1 MQYLI
6 KDLLVERPE
15 GKTML
20 EEAPVK
26 SSGSNGAVERGIQEV
41 EGIVRALYL
50 GLQEKLGR
58 KVDAKERIV
67 AFMPDY
73 AAYLLNRLHVGEDGK
88 VPYERMKGKKPTV
101 LGIEFGEK
109 VLYKIKLGGKLE
121 KLNARWAYGI
131 FVGIRRKS
139 NEVMV
144 STQEGIVFA
153 RSVKRIP
160 MEKRW
165 DEDN

>member
-1 MQYLI
+1 M
-6 KDLLVERPE
+6 
-15 GKTML
+15 
-20 EEAPVK
+20 
-26 SSGSNGAVERGIQEV
+26 
-41 EGIVRALYL
+41 
-50 GLQEKLGR
+50 
-58 KVDAKERIV
+58 
-67 AFMPDY
+67 
-73 AAYLLNRLHVGEDGK
+73 DGK

-109 VLYKIKLGGKLE
+109 VLYKVKLGGKLE

-131 FVGIRRKS
+131 FVGIRRRS

-160 MEKRW
+160 TEKRW
-165 DEDN
+165 DQDNLKMVKWAPWHRYRDAEDADGDIPEGVLEEESAKASGG